1 MTVTLP
7 IVVLVGLSA
16 LAGGLIFG
24 QSGVIGGA
32 LLGGCVF
39 AWPIWAWTVRRWRR
53 SVAERDGLTPN
64 VRRLAVATGLIGPS
78 GSVMEQAETTV
89 RLPLMWAGLILDLA
103 VLVAYV
109 VLTVRGSA
117 TLAIACIVAGCLF
130 IAGAIGSDL
139 RRSGSIV
146 ATIAIVAS
154 IAAAIAWVL
163 LPRILVAAW
172 VSVGAVTFT
181 TVLAVSSLALL
192 VWLPGDHVARQRS
205 TFIGLAVV
213 SIFSLAISTASA
225 ARFVSLP
232 ASRSEPSRI
241 PVASP
246 TVLATWASFTTGAA
260 KPHQTSADGLQITDV
275 ETGTGRAAH
284 PGDVLTVRYIMWL
297 SDGRQADS
305 SDAAGGPFKFTLG
318 TGEVIPGWDEGVPG
332 MAVGGTRRL
341 VIPPSLAY
349 GDRGTANQS
358 GTYVV
363 PPNTTLIFV
372 IQLISISSG
381 A

>member
-7 IVVLVGLSA
+7 IAGVIGLSA
-16 LAGGLIFG
+16 LAGGLLFG

-39 AWPIWAWTVRRWRR
+39 AWPIWAWTMRRWRR
-53 SVAERDGLTPN
+53 WVAERNGLTPN
-64 VRRLAVATGLIGPS
+64 VRRLAVATGLTGPS

-89 RLPLMWAGLILDLA
+89 RLPLIWAVLILGFA
-103 VLVAYV
+103 VFVAYV

-117 TLAIACIVAGCLF
+117 TVAIACIVAGCLV
-130 IAGAIGSDL
+130 IAGAIGYDL

-146 ATIAIVAS
+146 ATTAIIASV
-154 IAAAIAWVL
+154 AAAIAWVL

-181 TVLAVSSLALL
+181 TVLAFSSLALL
-192 VWLPGDHVARQRS
+192 VWLPRDHVARQRWTS
-205 TFIGLAVV
+205 IGLVVV
-213 SIFSLAISTASA
+213 SILSLAVSTASA
-225 ARFVSLP
+225 ARFVSQP
-232 ASRSEPSRI
+232 ASRSEATRI
-241 PVASP
+241 PVVSP
-246 TVLATWASFTTGAA
+246 AVLATWALFTTGAA
-260 KPHQTSADGLQITDV
+260 KSHQTLADGVQITDV
-275 ETGTGRAAH
+275 EAGTGRTVHA
-284 PGDVLTVRYIMWL
+284 GDVLTVRYIMWL
-297 SDGRQADS
+297 SDGRQVDS
-305 SDAAGGPFKFTLG
+305 SDAARSPFKFTLG
-318 TGEVIPGWDEGVPG
+318 TGEVIQGWDEGVPG

-349 GDRGTANQS
+349 GDRGAANQS

-372 IQLISISSG
+372 VQLLSIFSG
-381 A
+381 T